1 MNIMKFVLQYVTKL
15 KVFYD
20 KGYEYYAIIMA
31 LISMSILIGV
41 WLPYLQEGLLLFGI
55 SVSKFLLSITLTLSL
70 FLVFVVMLIS
80 TGWFFYKKSIPQT
93 EWIYR
98 DLQHPIYVLSMMNYR
113 RMYSMLDELA
123 LSLDV
128 CLKVMERNKEFKLTG
143 DERKFIK
150 TFSDNWNKIKENFPL
165 KLQVGDKVIIDAETI
180 TLEEMKKVVE
190 KARSIR

>member
-1 MNIMKFVLQYVTKL
+1 MNVTKFVLEYVTKL

-41 WLPYLQEGLLLFGI
+41 WLPYLQEGLLLLGI

-80 TGWFFYKKSIPQT
+80 TGWFMYRKSIPQT

-98 DLQHPIYVLSMMNYR
+98 DLQHPIYVLTMMNYR
-113 RMYSMLDELA
+113 RMYSMMDELA
-123 LSLDV
+123 KSTDV
-128 CLKVMERNKEFKLTG
+128 CLKVMERNKFKLTN
-143 DERKFIK
+143 EEKKFIQD
-150 TFSDNWNKIKENFPL
+150 FSKKWTDIKESFPL
-165 KLQVGDKVIIDAETI
+165 RLQVGDKIIVDAEKI
-180 TLEEMKKVVE
+180 TYEEMKRVVE
-190 KARSIR
+190 KARSIK